1 MRAPAS
7 ITAGCSVRQKNCR
20 KASKVK
26 HPSPS
31 PTHVIIMIEK
41 VCIHKRHRHIACP
54 ENTILPVFVQSRNPC
69 TNKTNLQ
76 GGKKIGL
83 ITKFFNRP
91 LARAA
96 LVGAAIITANLHN
109 ASELA

>member
-1 MRAPAS
+1 M
-7 ITAGCSVRQKNCR
+7 TG
-20 KASKVK
+20 
-26 HPSPS
+26 
-31 PTHVIIMIEK
+31 K
-41 VCIHKRHRHIACP
+41 VCIHERHSRSTCP
-54 ENTILPVFVQSRNPC
+54 ENTIPPAFVQSRNSY

-83 ITKFFNRP
+83 TTKFFNRSS
-91 LARAA
+91 ARAA